1 MTVTHELG
9 NALQGMLEEFVNSD
23 SWGSVNYEDVSAVI
37 CARKALMAGTE
48 ADLVGAINKMLK
60 YFVNGLNF
68 EGVAA
73 VKEARR
79 VISEVTGDLS

>member
-9 NALQGMLEEFVNSD
+9 NALQGMLEEFVNGD
-23 SWGSVNYEDVSAVI
+23 NWGSVFYEDVSAVI
-37 CARKALMAGTE
+37 CARKALIDGTE

-60 YFVNGLNF
+60 YFVNGLNL
-68 EGVAA
+68 EDMA
-73 VKEARR
+73 VVREARR

>member
-9 NALQGMLEEFVNSD
+9 NALQGMLEEFVNGD
-23 SWGSVNYEDVSAVI
+23 NWGSVGYEDVSAVI
-37 CARKALMAGTE
+37 CARKALIDGTE
-48 ADLVGAINKMLK
+48 ADLVSSINKMLK
-60 YFVNGLNF
+60 YFVNGLNL
-68 EGVAA
+68 EGVSA